1 MQKKIKDVQ
10 FSFYS
15 TPFVSF
21 KTVFTFYVAT
31 KQKRVCVGSFFT
43 ILGGGSHRPGKIINK
58 KFKHNPG
65 ITDAVGFFLFNNL
78 YLEALIWPSETILKK
93 KITFLLGP
101 ETTESDSWRNSVPL
115 ITSTC
120 LCFFL

>member
-1 MQKKIKDVQ
+1 M
-10 FSFYS
+10 
-15 TPFVSF
+15 SF
-21 KTVFTFYVAT
+21 KAVFTFYVAT
-31 KQKRVCVGSFFT
+31 KQKKGVRQKFFT
-43 ILGGGSHRPGKIINK
+43 ILGGGNSHRPGQVINK
-58 KFKHNPG
+58 KFKHYPG
-65 ITDAVGFFLFNNL
+65 ITGAVGFFLFNNL